1 MAYDEAAAERLRTA
15 LKRTRNIA
23 EQKMFGGICFLW
35 RGNMLCGVGWLGV
48 MFRVGKERHLGALR
62 RKGASELKIKGRSFE
77 GFVWVDPASCDG
89 RALGRWIALAESY
102 VGKLPAKRTRG
113 RA

>member
-48 MFRVGKERHLGALR
+48 MFRVGKELEPVALKLPGTSR
-62 RKGASELKIKGRSFE
+62 MALAGRKFPGFVRMKADHCKGAALKKG
-77 GFVWVDPASCDG
+77 
-89 RALGRWIALAESY
+89 LALAKKY
-102 VGKLPAKRTRG
+102 VGPMPAKKKRKK
-113 RA
+113 